1 MNTNSS
7 PTKSPINA
15 LKRITIENFQSH
27 KKTVIEPAPLGGLT
41 VIVGPSD
48 VGKSAIFR
56 ALRWLFYN
64 QPQGIDFIRTGATF
78 ARVTIEYESGHK
90 VIRERT
96 VSTNRYKIVY
106 PDREG
111 PEVFEGFGN
120 SVPLEI
126 QEVTGVR
133 PVRIGDENFLLNL
146 SEQLDGP
153 FLGTKQI
160 SSPAR
165 AKVLGKLAGTEEID
179 LAGQE
184 VGTDLY
190 RRNQDEKRLKSE
202 IAKLEEDVKQFD
214 YLPALKEKVEQL
226 QKVLDTIKTAQER
239 KTKLENLRFS
249 LETVNQ
255 NISQCNQI
263 VKRWQNLGE
272 AEKAVTQLEQLI
284 ERKRTVQAYQR
295 NLLTAEQG
303 IQASQTVLGRL
314 IYLPEAEDMVVMAET
329 LFNRLNWLKQLKN
342 NLDNVSAAIV
352 HAESCLTKWAGIEEA
367 EKVINEVTTLTE
379 KRRTLIGLRQQLQTM
394 NENLTTAQQNAVVWE
409 QRVAELEGAYKD
421 ALLAAGVCPTC
432 GTQITP
438 EALKKMVV

>member
-1 MNTNSS
+1 M
-7 PTKSPINA
+7 NA
-15 LKRITIENFQSH
+15 LKRLIIENFQSH
-27 KKTVIEPAPLGGLT
+27 KKTAIEFAPAGGLT

-48 VGKSAIFR
+48 TGKTVIIR

-64 QPQGIDFIRTGATF
+64 QPQGMEFVRTGASF
-78 ARVTIEYESGHK
+78 ARVTLEYESGHK

-126 QEVTGVR
+126 QEITGVR

-165 AKVLGKLAGTEEID
+165 AKVLGKMAGTEEID
-179 LAGQE
+179 LATGE
-184 VGTDLY
+184 IGTDLY
-190 RRNQDEKRLKSE
+190 RRGQDEKRLRGE
-202 IAKLEEDVKQFD
+202 ITALEGQIKQFD

-226 QKVLDTIKTAQER
+226 QEIMASVKTAQER

-255 NISQCNQI
+255 NITQCNQVI
-263 VKRWQNLGE
+263 DRWQILGE
-272 AEKAVTQLEQLI
+272 AEKVVTQLEQLI
-284 ERKRTVQAYQR
+284 ERKRTIQAYQR

-303 IQASQTVLGRL
+303 IRVNQTILDRL

-342 NLDNVSAAIV
+342 NLNNVSVAIT
-352 HAESCLTKWAGIEEA
+352 HAESCLAKRAGIEEA
-367 EKVINEVTTLTE
+367 EKVISEVTTLTE

-394 NENLTTAQQNAVVWE
+394 DENITTAQQNAVVWE

-432 GTQITP
+432 GTELTP
-438 EALKKMVV
+438 ESLKKAV

>member
-7 PTKSPINA
+7 PTNNA
-15 LKRITIENFQSH
+15 ITKITIENFQSH
-27 KKTVIEPAPLGGLT
+27 KRTIIEPASTGGLT

-48 VGKSAIFR
+48 TGKTVIIR

-64 QPQGIDFIRTGATF
+64 QPQGMEFVRTGASF
-78 ARVTIEYESGHK
+78 ARVTLEYESGHK

-120 SVPLEI
+120 SVPLEV
-126 QEVTGVR
+126 QEITGVR

-165 AKVLGKLAGTEEID
+165 AKVLGKMAGTEEID
-179 LAGQE
+179 LATGE
-184 VGTDLY
+184 IGTDLY
-190 RRNQDEKRLKSE
+190 RRGQDEKRLKGE
-202 IAKLEEDVKQFD
+202 ITALEGQIKQFD

-226 QKVLDTIKTAQER
+226 QEVLDTVKVAQDK

-249 LETVNQ
+249 LATVNQ
-255 NISQCNQI
+255 NIGQCNQVI
-263 VKRWQNLGE
+263 ERWKGLNE
-272 AEKAVTQLEQLI
+272 AEKTLLQTEQFI
-284 ERKRTVQAYQR
+284 ERIRTVQAYQK

-303 IQASQTVLGRL
+303 IKSNQAILDRL
-314 IYLPEAEDMVVMAET
+314 MYLPEAEDMMVMADT
-329 LFNRLNWLKQLKN
+329 LLPRLKWLKELKMAFVKYRTLISGADIILNRL
-342 NLDNVSAAIV
+342 
-352 HAESCLTKWAGIEEA
+352 TKIGEA
-367 EKVINEVTTLTE
+367 EQVTNQVIELTE

-394 NENLTTAQQNAVVWE
+394 DENITTAQQNIVVWE

-421 ALLAAGVCPTC
+421 ALLAAKICPTC
-432 GTQITP
+432 GTEMTP
-438 EALKKMVV
+438 EALKKAV

>member
-27 KKTVIEPAPLGGLT
+27 KKTVIEPAPAGQLT

-48 VGKSAIFR
+48 TGKTVIIR

-78 ARVTIEYESGHK
+78 ARVTVEYESGHK

-96 VSTNRYKIVY
+96 VSTNRYKIIA
-106 PDREG
+106 PDANT
-111 PEVFEGFGN
+111 PQVFEGFGN
-120 SVPLEI
+120 SVPLEV
-126 QEVTGVR
+126 QEITGIR
-133 PVRIGDENFLLNL
+133 PVRIGDENYLLNL
-146 SEQLDGP
+146 AEQLDGP
-153 FLGTKQI
+153 FLGAKQI

-190 RRNQDEKRLKSE
+190 RRGQDEKRLKSE
-202 IAKLEEDVKQFD
+202 IAALEGQIKQFD

-226 QKVLDTIKTAQER
+226 QEIMASVKTAQER

-255 NISQCNQI
+255 NITQCNQVI
-263 VKRWQNLGE
+263 KRWQNLGE
-272 AEKAVTQLEQLI
+272 VEKAVTQLEQLI

-303 IQASQTVLGRL
+303 IQASQTVLDRL

-329 LFNRLNWLKQLKN
+329 LLNRLNWLKQLKN

-394 NENLTTAQQNAVVWE
+394 DENITTARQNAVVWE

-421 ALLAAGVCPTC
+421 ALLAAKICPTC
-432 GTQITP
+432 GTEMTP
-438 EALKKMVV
+438 EALKKAM

>member
-1 MNTNSS
+1 MVVGSFIYMNAM
-7 PTKSPINA
+7 K
-15 LKRITIENFQSH
+15 LLTIENFQSH
-27 KKTVIEPAPLGGLT
+27 QKTVVEFAPAGGLT

-48 VGKSAIFR
+48 TGKTVVIR
-56 ALRWLFYN
+56 TLLWLFYN
-64 QPQGIDFIRTGATF
+64 QPQGMEFVRTGASF
-78 ARVTIEYESGHK
+78 VRVTLEYESGYK

-96 VSTNRYKIVY
+96 VSTNRYKIIA
-106 PDREG
+106 PGAEK
-111 PEVFEGFGN
+111 PEVYEGFGSN
-120 SVPLEI
+120 VPLEV
-126 QEVTGVR
+126 QEITGIR
-133 PVRIGDENFLLNL
+133 SVRIGDDNYNLNL

-165 AKVLGKLAGTEEID
+165 AKVLGKMAGTEEID
-179 LAGQE
+179 LATGE

-190 RRNQDEKRLKSE
+190 RRGQDEKRLKSE

-214 YLPALKEKVEQL
+214 YLPTLKEKVEQL
-226 QKVLDTIKTAQER
+226 KKVLDTVKTAQER

-255 NISQCNQI
+255 NISQCTQI

-272 AEKAVTQLEQLI
+272 AEKVIAQLKQFI
-284 ERKRTVQAYQR
+284 ERKRTVQTYQR

-303 IQASQTVLGRL
+303 IRANQTILDRL

-342 NLDNVSAAIV
+342 NLNNVSAAIT
-352 HAESCLTKWAGIEEA
+352 HAESCLAKRAGIGEAEEA
-367 EKVINEVTTLTE
+367 INEVTTLTE

-394 NENLTTAQQNAVVWE
+394 DENIITAQQNAVVWE
-409 QRVAELEGAYKD
+409 QRVAELEGAYRD
-421 ALLAAGVCPTC
+421 ALLVAGVCPTC
-432 GTQITP
+432 GTEMTP
-438 EALKKMVV
+438 ESLKKAV

>member
-1 MNTNSS
+1 MNINS
-7 PTKSPINA
+7 PTNNA
-15 LKRITIENFQSH
+15 ITKITIENFQSH
-27 KKTVIEPAPLGGLT
+27 KRTIIEPASTGGLT

-48 VGKSAIFR
+48 TGKTVIIR

-64 QPQGIDFIRTGATF
+64 HPQGIDFIRTGATF
-78 ARVTIEYESGHK
+78 ARVTVEYESGHK

-120 SVPLEI
+120 SVPLEV

-190 RRNQDEKRLKSE
+190 RRGQDEKRLKSE
-202 IAKLEEDVKQFD
+202 ITKLEEDVKQFD
-214 YLPALKEKVEQL
+214 YLPTLKEKVEQL

-272 AEKAVTQLEQLI
+272 AEKVVAQLEQLI

-303 IQASQTVLGRL
+303 IQASQTVLDRL

-329 LFNRLNWLKQLKN
+329 LFNRLNRLKQLKN
-342 NLDNVSAAIV
+342 NLDNVSTAIV
-352 HAESCLTKWAGIEEA
+352 HAESCLARWAGIEEA

-394 NENLTTAQQNAVVWE
+394 DENITTARQNAVVWE

-432 GTQITP
+432 GAQITP

>member
-1 MNTNSS
+1 MN
-7 PTKSPINA
+7 PM
-15 LKRITIENFQSH
+15 KRLIIENFQSH
-27 KKTVIEPAPLGGLT
+27 QKTVIEFAPVGGLT

-48 VGKSAIFR
+48 TGKTVIIR

-64 QPQGIDFIRTGATF
+64 QPQGMEFVRTGASF
-78 ARVTIEYESGHK
+78 ARVTLEYESGHK

-120 SVPLEI
+120 SVPLEV
-126 QEVTGVR
+126 QEITGVR

-165 AKVLGKLAGTEEID
+165 AKVLGKMAGTEEID
-179 LAGQE
+179 LATGE
-184 VGTDLY
+184 IGTDLY
-190 RRNQDEKRLKSE
+190 RRGQDEKRLKGE
-202 IAKLEEDVKQFD
+202 ITALEGQIKQFD

-226 QKVLDTIKTAQER
+226 QEIMVSVKTAQDR

-249 LETVNQ
+249 LATVNQ
-255 NISQCNQI
+255 NIDQCNQAI
-263 VKRWQNLGE
+263 ERWQNLGE
-272 AEKAVTQLEQLI
+272 AEKVVAQLEQLI
-284 ERKRTVQAYQR
+284 ERKRTIQAHQR

-303 IQASQTVLGRL
+303 IRANQAVLDRL

-342 NLDNVSAAIV
+342 NLNNVSAAIS

-367 EKVINEVTTLTE
+367 EKVISEVTTLTE
-379 KRRTLIGLRQQLQTM
+379 KRRTLISLRQQLQTM
-394 NENLTTAQQNAVVWE
+394 DENITTAQQNAVVWE

-421 ALLAAGVCPTC
+421 SLLAAGVCPTC
-432 GTQITP
+432 GTELTP
-438 EALKKMVV
+438 ESLKKAV